1 MFKRPSN
8 RNFNEL
14 RNISLEANFSPY
26 AEGSCFAKFGNTHV
40 LCTASV
46 ESKLPLWIRNSG
58 KGWITAEYGML
69 PRSTHSRMDREVT
82 KGKPSGRTQEIQR
95 LIGRSLRSVVNLGKL
110 AEFQIKVDCDVI
122 QADGGTRTASITG
135 AWVALYQAINFLLKS
150 GKLSENPIID
160 QVAAISCG
168 ICENQE
174 LIDLDYEEDS
184 SAETDGNQNK
194 EIKEL
199 KDQLLR
205 SLAES
210 ENLRKRTIKE
220 IADAKKYSHIYFIRD
235 LVSSVDNLQRAL
247 EAVPDD
253 KSQLSEP
260 IKNLVIGLEIVEKE
274 ILNTFEKHSLKQINP
289 LGEKFDYNLHQAM
302 FEVPT
307 NEKEPGYVV
316 EVSQK
321 GYILHDRLVRP
332 AMVGISKKS
341 EEDTTE
347 QNNKENEKK

>member
-1 MFKRPSN
+1 MSKNNVKSKTDNKDENTLEENTNIDPDTNSGEVN
-8 RNFNEL
+8 VDEDIDE
-14 RNISLEANFSPY
+14 NISV
-26 AEGSCFAKFGNTHV
+26 K
-40 LCTASV
+40 
-46 ESKLPLWIRNSG
+46 
-58 KGWITAEYGML
+58 
-69 PRSTHSRMDREVT
+69 
-82 KGKPSGRTQEIQR
+82 Q
-95 LIGRSLRSVVNLGKL
+95 
-110 AEFQIKVDCDVI
+110 KV
-122 QADGGTRTASITG
+122 
-135 AWVALYQAINFLLKS
+135 
-150 GKLSENPIID
+150 
-160 QVAAISCG
+160 
-168 ICENQE
+168 ENQN
-174 LIDLDYEEDS
+174 I
-184 SAETDGNQNK
+184 

-321 GYILHDRLVRP
+321 GYLLHDRLVRP

>member
-1 MFKRPSN
+1 MSKNKVTSKTDN
-8 RNFNEL
+8 KDENYLEENTNIDQDTNTGEVNVDKNGNED
-14 RNISLEANFSPY
+14 I
-26 AEGSCFAKFGNTHV
+26 
-40 LCTASV
+40 SV
-46 ESKLPLWIRNSG
+46 EQ
-58 KGWITAEYGML
+58 TVE
-69 PRSTHSRMDREVT
+69 
-82 KGKPSGRTQEIQR
+82 
-95 LIGRSLRSVVNLGKL
+95 
-110 AEFQIKVDCDVI
+110 
-122 QADGGTRTASITG
+122 
-135 AWVALYQAINFLLKS
+135 
-150 GKLSENPIID
+150 
-160 QVAAISCG
+160 
-168 ICENQE
+168 
-174 LIDLDYEEDS
+174 
-184 SAETDGNQNK
+184 NQNK